1 MQNPKEA
8 RFWKRSEDSYV
19 ICTLC
24 FRQCRIAP
32 DGTGYCKVRQN
43 IGGALY
49 SLAYGYPVALQ
60 VDPIEK
66 KPLRHYLP
74 GSKVFSVGCFGCNL
88 GCVFCQNDHMS
99 RGVYNARSRYTYY
112 APETLV
118 ELAVRHGC
126 RSIAFTYNEPT
137 VWTEYILDTFRLAKA
152 AGLGTVLVSNA
163 AISREAA
170 EDLFPLTD
178 AANFDVKG
186 FSEGFYG
193 EMCGAKL
200 APVLE
205 NCEYFHGLGKHL
217 EITNL
222 VIPGKNSDPAMIDA
236 LLDWVEAKL
245 GTDTPIHFSA
255 YFPAHVYRESPRT
268 PPEMLYDIRAKAV
281 ERYFSRV
288 YLGNIR

>member
-8 RFWKRSEDSYV
+8 RFWKRSEEDHV

-24 FRQCRIAP
+24 PRQCRIAP
-32 DGTGYCKVRQN
+32 GGTGYCKVRQN
-43 IGGALY
+43 VNGKLF
-49 SLAYGYPVALQ
+49 SLAYGYPAALQ

-74 GSKVFSVGCFGCNL
+74 GSKVFSVGSFGCNL
-88 GCVFCQNDHMS
+88 GCVFCQNDHLS
-99 RGVYNARSRYTYY
+99 RGTYNPRSNYTCY
-112 APETLV
+112 APEMLV
-118 ELAVRHGC
+118 ELALRHGC

-137 VWTEYILDTFRLAKA
+137 VWAEYIIDTFQLAKKA
-152 AGLGTVLVSNA
+152 NLGTVLVSNA
-163 AISREAA
+163 FISREAA
-170 EDLFPLTD
+170 EALYPLTD

-186 FSEGFYG
+186 FSEKFYN
-193 EMCGAKL
+193 EMCKASL

-205 NCEYFHGLGKHL
+205 NCEYFRSLGKHL

-222 VIPGKNSDPAMIDA
+222 VIPGRNSDPAMIDA
-236 LLDWVEAKL
+236 LLDWVEDKL

-255 YFPAHVYRESPRT
+255 YFPAYIYNESPRT

-281 ERYFSRV
+281 ERYFSRI

>member
-1 MQNPKEA
+1 MQQQKEA
-8 RFWKRSEDSYV
+8 RFWIKADADHV

-24 FRQCRIAP
+24 SRRCRIAP
-32 DGTGYCKVRQN
+32 GATGYCKVRQN
-43 IGGALY
+43 RDGELFSI
-49 SLAYGYPVALQ
+49 AYGYPAALQ

-74 GSKVFSVGCFGCNL
+74 GSRVFSVGSFGCNL
-88 GCVFCQNDHMS
+88 GCVFCQNDHLS
-99 RGVYNARSRYTYY
+99 RGTYNLRSRYTYSS
-112 APETLV
+112 PETLV
-118 ELAVRHGC
+118 DLAVRHGC

-137 VWTEYILDTFRLAKA
+137 VWTEYIIDTFRSAKRA
-152 AGLGTVLVSNA
+152 ALGTVLVSNA
-163 AISREAA
+163 NISHEAA
-170 EDLFPLTD
+170 EELFPLTD
-178 AANFDVKG
+178 AANFDIKG
-186 FSEGFYG
+186 FSEDFYR
-193 EMCGAKL
+193 EMCNASL

-205 NCEYFHGLGKHL
+205 NCKYFHSLGKHL

-236 LLDWVEAKL
+236 LLDWIAAEL

-255 YFPAHVYRESPRT
+255 YFPAHIYRESPRT